1 MHEGLPEGW
10 RLSAGIMSDNVQLF
24 VRLRIP
30 NASALI
36 GLVVM
41 LPTAEGRCGLYVVQR
56 VDQSYCGAA
65 AILLRPYRSEGL
77 TLAAFR
83 AEVLRAA
90 QSSEEAREGEEG
102 LIW

>member
-1 MHEGLPEGW
+1 MHEGLPDGW
-10 RLSAGIMSDNVQLF
+10 RLSAGIMSDSVQLF

-56 VDQSYCGAA
+56 VDSAYCGS

-83 AEVLRAA
+83 AEVLRAVA
-90 QSSEEAREGEEG
+90 SSEEASEGG
-102 LIW
+102 GV